1 MADGIAIDFP
11 CNVAFAIVVVYS
23 RVNSATL
30 IERTDQRLV
39 ANRLVCPGNAARFR
53 CTNAMF
59 GSVLFCCG
67 TVVHHVAAIVLF
79 SRSVS
84 KAYMIR
90 ERLYGD

>member
-39 ANRLVCPGNAARFR
+39 ANRLIWPGNAARFR

-59 GSVLFCCG
+59 GSVCRG
-67 TVVHHVAAIVLF
+67 RGAVVHHIGAVILF
-79 SRSVS
+79 R
-84 KAYMIR
+84 
-90 ERLYGD
+90 